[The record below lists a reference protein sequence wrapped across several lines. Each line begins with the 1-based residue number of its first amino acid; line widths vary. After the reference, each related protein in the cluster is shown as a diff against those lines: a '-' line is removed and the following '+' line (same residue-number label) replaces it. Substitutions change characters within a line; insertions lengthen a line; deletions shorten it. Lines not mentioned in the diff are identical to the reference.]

1 MSKKN
6 RISQEELNEDTAR
19 SFADGFNLFK
29 SLESLE
35 DRLEFLYLRMV
46 TMSMVNNGMADV
58 ATRFMEMISE
68 DQEDEE

>member
-6 RISQEELNEDTAR
+6 RISQEELDESTAR
-19 SFADGFNLFK
+19 SFAAGFNLFK

-46 TMSMVNNGMADV
+46 TMSMVNNDMTRV
-58 ATRFMEMISE
+58 AIRFMEMISE
-68 DQEDEE
+68 DQEDE